1 MYYQDYLMHFGTP
14 GMRWGIRKK
23 RQATNVRIAR
33 SNQYISQRKAE
44 RKAKAKKAV
53 KVGAAVVGGI
63 LAAYGASKLI
73 KATSNHVQIKKGKE
87 AADRILE
94 RAVYN
99 KHWDDTTG
107 YKEAARFARART
119 KAANKAIDLHRQQG
133 ASMNTRQAA
142 KNVYDYYKNKKSS

>member
-1 MYYQDYLMHFGTP
+1 MYYQYYLMHFGIP
-14 GMRWGIRKK
+14 GMRWGVRKQ
-23 RQATNVRIAR
+23 RQSSNVKTSG
-33 SNQYISQRKAE
+33 SNKSTSQIKT
-44 RKAKAKKAV
+44 KTKKAV
-53 KVGAAVVGGI
+53 KVGAAVAGGI

-73 KATSNHVQIKKGKE
+73 KATNNHVQMKKGKE

-107 YKEAARFARART
+107 YKEASRFARART
-119 KAANKAIDLHRQQG
+119 QAANKAIDLHRQQG

-142 KNVYDYYKNKKSS
+142 KNIYNYYKKKKSN